1 MKVKAQREEIESRR
15 AVSAGTSRQPTRSLN
30 ISKASNLSQSIS
42 SIQSPRRTYEQKEN
56 MHPTTHSPSSQHRI
70 SMCSKLQNVF
80 KKPGTATR
88 ATIVTSN
95 ASRKTI
101 GFVVP
106 TPATYSIPVSTK
118 IVYSSIKASCSQM
131 STRMSSYIIC
141 SNDII
146 DLYYFIPIRN
156 IDFLYIHKT
165 YDVSESTRIL
175 NHRVCFSYACY

>member
-30 ISKASNLSQSIS
+30 ISKGSNLSQSIS
-42 SIQSPRRTYEQKEN
+42 SIQSPRRTCEQKEN
-56 MHPTTHSPSSQHRI
+56 MHPTTHSPSSQNRM
-70 SMCSKLQNVF
+70 SVCTKLQNVF

-88 ATIVTSN
+88 TKTATSN

-118 IVYSSIKASCSQM
+118 IVYSATKASSSQM
-131 STRMSSYIIC
+131 STRMSSYITSIC
-141 SNDII
+141 SNDILE
-146 DLYYFIPIRN
+146 LYYFIPIRN

-165 YDVSESTRIL
+165 YFI
-175 NHRVCFSYACY
+175 CC

>member
-30 ISKASNLSQSIS
+30 ISKTSNLSQSIS
-42 SIQSPRRTYEQKEN
+42 SIQSPRRTYEHIEN
-56 MHPTTHSPSSQHRI
+56 LHPSTHSPSSQHRI

-88 ATIVTSN
+88 TKTATSN
-95 ASRKTI
+95 ASRKTM

-118 IVYSSIKASCSQM
+118 IVYSSTKASCS
-131 STRMSSYIIC
+131 
-141 SNDII
+141 
-146 DLYYFIPIRN
+146 
-156 IDFLYIHKT
+156 
-165 YDVSESTRIL
+165 
-175 NHRVCFSYACY
+175 